1 VVSLAEQISC
11 VERELGFRVRLY
23 PRWIK
28 AGKLAQ
34 GVADTEIER
43 MRAVLGT
50 LLGAQPVLPV
60 EIAIAVEAERER
72 VLVICGNHI
81 HSARFVRVAEE
92 VRRPRG

>member
-1 VVSLAEQISC
+1 
-11 VERELGFRVRLY
+11 
-23 PRWIK
+23 
-28 AGKLAQ
+28 
-34 GVADTEIER
+34 
-43 MRAVLGT
+43 
-50 LLGAQPVLPV
+50 VLPV